1 MTYRHNLHPADASLL
16 RHLRQLVDR
25 LQDEQYRLD
34 AHPNVKQDLFRA
46 REELK
51 EFTSKLR
58 QRGVN
63 I

>member
-1 MTYRHNLHPADASLL
+1 MAEITQADQAMLK
-16 RHLRQLVDR
+16 HLRQMVDR
-25 LQDEQYRLD
+25 LQDEEFRLD

-46 REELK
+46 RQELK

-58 QRGVN
+58 QRGAN

>member
-1 MTYRHNLHPADASLL
+1 MTYRHDLHPADVSLL

-46 REELK
+46 RKELK

-58 QRGVN
+58 IKGVN

>member
-1 MTYRHNLHPADASLL
+1 MTYRHNLHPADVSLL

-25 LQDEQYRLD
+25 LQDEQHRLD

-46 REELK
+46 RKELK
-51 EFTSKLR
+51 EFTSRLR

>member
-25 LQDEQYRLD
+25 LDHEQYRLD
-34 AHPNVKQDLFRA
+34 AHPNVKQDLARA

-58 QRGVN
+58 KQGIN